1 MFCIEGW
8 SEFLAKKED
17 KHTFIRSIEEYKK
30 SYEPYGKL
38 LKEWIP
44 LVSKD
49 KKLAGVAD
57 LNLQRSEHLCMVGLS
72 CGASECKTIWKM
84 LEG

>member
-8 SEFLAKKED
+8 SEYLAKKED
-17 KHTFIRSIEEYKK
+17 KHSFIRSIEEYKK

-49 KKLAGVAD
+49 KKLTAVAD
-57 LNLQRSEHLCMVGLS
+57 LNLQRSEYLCMVGLS
-72 CGASECKTIWKM
+72 CAVGECKTIWKM
-84 LEG
+84 L